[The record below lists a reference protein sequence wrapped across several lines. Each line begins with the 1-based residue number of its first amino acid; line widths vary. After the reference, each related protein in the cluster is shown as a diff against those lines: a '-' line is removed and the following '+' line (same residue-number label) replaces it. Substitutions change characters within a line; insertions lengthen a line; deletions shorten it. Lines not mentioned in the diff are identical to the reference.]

1 MLEAPLTIILIL
13 VETGGQNLEAWIV
26 LVPSKLLIDTT
37 LTRVLSR
44 HAQQRAGDVA
54 CTFVNCES
62 GVQQPIAWA
71 TLIDRAQGIAR
82 QLLDRQLQDQ
92 RVVLA
97 HPAGL
102 DFFASFLGCLYAG
115 AIAIPI
121 KPPTSR
127 RGATHAHS
135 VLDGSGAK
143 AVLSNGTTAPRVWS
157 ALELD
162 ADGRDAK
169 IATLDID
176 SLDID
181 SSGRS
186 GPVVDYSQ
194 PDRPA
199 YLQYTSGSTG
209 APQGV
214 VVRHRN
220 LIANLN
226 VLHDAVQPT
235 EADRVALW
243 LPHFHDMGLVT
254 NLFSLAMGLPLQL
267 FSFQDFAKQP
277 MRWLRAISSFQASL
291 SGGPNFAFQMC
302 VDRAVEQDLNELD
315 LQRWRF
321 AFCGAEPIR
330 RSTLDRFASKF
341 SRCGF
346 DAAAFRPCFGLAEA
360 TLAVTLN
367 RTADLPRYRLL
378 STRGLQH
385 HRVQPPQDDSDG
397 EYVVGCG
404 VPAPEHAVEIWGES
418 GEVLDESQ
426 IGEIVCSGPSISTG
440 YWGDTDPD
448 GTRFRTA
455 ADGGSCLRTGD
466 LGFLEQGQLFVVGRL
481 KDLIILSGRNHAP
494 HQLEAT
500 ISNSHVDI
508 QGQLG
513 AAFPVDREEREL
525 LVVVHEV
532 AQLRPKDL
540 ASDEIFAAVQANL
553 YAEHGVTADDIV
565 LVRRNQIPRTSS
577 GKIQRS
583 LCKIKYLAD
592 ELRVAA
598 SHKFGQSDAAH
609 DLVLHLSGS
618 TRTNRDLVSH
628 WLRDW
633 VRSRCGIEL
642 GKDAETQPLTDLGI
656 DSLAAME
663 LHHELCRMLGPD
675 VILPSIIEFATLAE
689 FVDVIAQK
697 STTATTRQ
705 ISTGHANDVLLRVET
720 LTDSEVKSNLQRWMD
735 K

>member
-1 MLEAPLTIILIL
+1 MGVQPEAL
-13 VETGGQNLEAWIV
+13 IV
-26 LVPSKLLIDTT
+26 LVPPQLPTDTT
-37 LTRVLSR
+37 LCRVLLR
-44 HAQQRAGDVA
+44 HAQQRTEQLA
-54 CTFVNCES
+54 CTFVNCET
-62 GVQQPIAWA
+62 GDQQQVPWGQ
-71 TLIDRAQGIAR
+71 LIDRAQGIAR
-82 QLLDRQLQDQ
+82 DLLDRQLQGQ

-97 HPAGL
+97 YPAGP

-135 VLDGSGAK
+135 VLTGSAAK
-143 AVLSNGTTAPRVWS
+143 AVLSNGTTAPRVWA
-157 ALELD
+157 ALDLEGLGPDREIVMLD
-162 ADGRDAK
+162 SDR
-169 IATLDID
+169 L
-176 SLDID
+176 
-181 SSGRS
+181 GRS
-186 GPVVDYSQ
+186 GPSVDYSQ
-194 PDRPA
+194 PDQPA

-209 APQGV
+209 MPQGV

-254 NLFSLAMGLPLQL
+254 NLFSLAMALPLQL

-277 MRWLRAISSFQASL
+277 MRWLRAISDFQASL

-315 LQRWRF
+315 LRSWRF

-330 RSTLDRFASKF
+330 RSTLERFTSKF
-341 SRCGF
+341 ARCGF
-346 DAAAFRPCFGLAEA
+346 DAEAFRPCFGLAEA

-378 STRGLQH
+378 SKRGLQH
-385 HRVQPPQDDSDG
+385 HRVQPPQDDNDS

-404 VPAPEHAVEIWGES
+404 IPAPGHQVAIWGEA
-418 GEVLDESQ
+418 GETLGESQ
-426 IGEIVCSGPSISTG
+426 IGEVVCTGPSISTG
-440 YWGDTDPD
+440 YWGDTNPD
-448 GTRFRTA
+448 GLRFRPA
-455 ADGGSCLRTGD
+455 DDGGSCLRTGD

-532 AQLRPKDL
+532 AQQRPRSL

-553 YAEHGVTADDIV
+553 YAEHGITADDIV

-583 LCKIKYLAD
+583 LCKIKYLAN
-592 ELRVAA
+592 EFRVAA
-598 SHKFGQSDAAH
+598 SHQFGSSDLTS
-609 DLVLHLSGS
+609 DLVLQLSSS
-618 TRTNRDLVSH
+618 TRANRQLVRL

-633 VRSRCGIEL
+633 IRARCGIEL
-642 GKDAETQPLTDLGI
+642 GEQAETQPLTDLGI

-675 VILPSIIEFATLAE
+675 VNLPAIIEFATLAE
-689 FVDVIAQK
+689 FVDAIAQK
-697 STTATTRQ
+697 STSETTRRRP
-705 ISTGHANDVLLRVET
+705 TGHANDVLLRVET

>member
-1 MLEAPLTIILIL
+1 MF
-13 VETGGQNLEAWIV
+13 
-26 LVPSKLLIDTT
+26 PSHLQPRTT
-37 LTRVLSR
+37 LNRVLLR
-44 HAQQRAGDVA
+44 YAQQRTEDVA

-62 GVQQPIAWA
+62 GAQQSIAWGP
-71 TLIDRAQGIAR
+71 LIDRAQDIAHELFER
-82 QLLDRQLQDQ
+82 GLQDQ

-97 HPAGL
+97 HAAGL
-102 DFFASFLGCLYAG
+102 DFYASFLGCLYAG

-135 VLDGSGAK
+135 VLAGSGAK
-143 AVLSNGTTAPRVWS
+143 TLLSDGPTAARVTAALAAEVPITILDTDQLPRSDTGQLTRNGPP
-157 ALELD
+157 LD
-162 ADGRDAK
+162 
-169 IATLDID
+169 L
-176 SLDID
+176 SH
-181 SSGRS
+181 
-186 GPVVDYSQ
+186 

-209 APQGV
+209 TPQGV

-226 VLHDAVQPT
+226 VLYDAVRPT
-235 EADRVALW
+235 EADRAVCW

-254 NLFSLAMGLPLQL
+254 NLFTLAMGMPLQM
-267 FSFQDFAKQP
+267 FAFQDFAGRP
-277 MRWLRAISSFQASL
+277 MRWLRAISEFGATL

-302 VDRAVEQDLNELD
+302 AERAVEQDLQELD
-315 LQRWRF
+315 LRRWRF

-330 RSTLDRFASKF
+330 RSTLDRFADKF

-346 DAAAFRPCFGLAEA
+346 DDNAFRPCYGLAEA

-367 RTADLPRYRLL
+367 RAADLPRYRLL
-378 STRGLQH
+378 STRGLQQH
-385 HRVQPPQDDSDG
+385 HLHDPQGESDG

-404 VPAPEHAVEIWGES
+404 VPAPEHQVAILGTS
-418 GEVLDESQ
+418 GEILGESQ

-440 YWGDTDPD
+440 YWADTQPD
-448 GTRFRTA
+448 GLRFQTA
-455 ADGGSCLRTGD
+455 DDGGSRLRTGD

-500 ISNSHVDI
+500 IRDSHVDI

-513 AAFPVDREEREL
+513 AAFPVDREQREQ

-532 AQLRPKDL
+532 AQLRRKTLP
-540 ASDEIFAAVQANL
+540 SDEIFAAVQANL

-583 LCKIKYLAD
+583 LCKMKYLAD
-592 ELRVAA
+592 EFRVAA
-598 SHKFGQSDAAH
+598 SHKFEQADAAH
-609 DLVLHLSGS
+609 DLLLQLSDDVAA
-618 TRTNRDLVSH
+618 NRQLLRH
-628 WLRDW
+628 WLCDW
-633 VRSRCGIEL
+633 IHARVGIRL
-642 GKDAETQPLTDLGI
+642 DQTAEDHALTDVGI

-663 LHHELCRMLGPD
+663 LHHELARLLGPD
-675 VILPSIIEFATLAE
+675 VHLPAIIEFATLGE
-689 FVDVIAQK
+689 FVDAIAQK
-697 STTATTRQ
+697 STAITNFKAQKTP
-705 ISTGHANDVLLRVET
+705 TGLVDDVLSRIET

-735 K
+735 N